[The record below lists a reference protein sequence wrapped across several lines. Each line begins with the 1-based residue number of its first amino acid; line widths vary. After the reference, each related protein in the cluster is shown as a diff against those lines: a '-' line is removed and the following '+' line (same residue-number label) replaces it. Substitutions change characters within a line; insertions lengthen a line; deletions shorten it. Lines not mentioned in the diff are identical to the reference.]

1 MRDKSTDETEPLPH
15 AAYLV
20 PRHSVRMFRWLCL
33 LSDTTSGAAA
43 RLNPQWDD
51 APLKRVVGGFR
62 DYSCGLPEMA
72 LFSFCLLSISK
83 IPCLFSSTMHFRRNS
98 ASTNVESE
106 EPIAHR
112 DRISND

>member
-15 AAYLV
+15 APY
-20 PRHSVRMFRWLCL
+20 PIPPHSVRMFRWLCL

-62 DYSCGLPEMA
+62 DYSCGLLEMA
-72 LFSFCLLSISK
+72 PLLFLLPISFKNFLSA
-83 IPCLFSSTMHFRRNS
+83 PEHN
-98 ASTNVESE
+98 ASE
-106 EPIAHR
+106 
-112 DRISND
+112 DRLGFDRASRIGETDSPP